1 MLAIFVDNDTVAS
14 YELYHSEK
22 KEMHMNTKKLI
33 FATLSALSV
42 ASLFADDFRFTET
55 AGQFGKYNTNPK
67 QYITGYYLTGT
78 GGVNTGSVDSITTNP
93 SDGPLVLEN
102 ITLNFTPTD
111 SKNLVISGAG
121 QVASGDY
128 ALGTKGTSVIN
139 FQNGATVGMTLKNG
153 FSASYGETANFT
165 GNLTVNVDSGYL
177 GTIVSD
183 AIAGQ
188 FGVVTLNLNKAN
200 AISVSSSSYTKLVR
214 LFVNDARGQ
223 FNLNM
228 SANQTVD
235 LDIRSNIKGVF
246 NLSITDGAS
255 LFVNGATGYLPDT
268 VKEGFITL
276 VNGNIDGTVYFL
288 ENIVTSDGFADGTI
302 TITHASKSQMISFI
316 DSDGNKMGDDR
327 LKFGTTTSPRR
338 FPNPPNGR
346 QSSGQSPSD
355 WRFAAGENSR
365 SHFGGALSSAD
376 FFCPH
381 AADSRRGR
389 FFVGF
394 ACAFAL

>member
-1 MLAIFVDNDTVAS
+1 
-14 YELYHSEK
+14 
-22 KEMHMNTKKLI
+22 MNTKKLI

-139 FQNGATVGMTLKNG
+139 FQNGATAGMTLKNG

-223 FNLNM
+223 INLNM

-327 LKFGTTTSPRR
+327 LKFGKTEIDGKNYYFATAIPEPAEWAAIFGAIAVGLAVCRR
-338 FPNPPNGR
+338 R
-346 QSSGQSPSD
+346 K
-355 WRFAAGENSR
+355 
-365 SHFGGALSSAD
+365 
-376 FFCPH
+376 
-381 AADSRRGR
+381 
-389 FFVGF
+389 
-394 ACAFAL
+394 

>member
-1 MLAIFVDNDTVAS
+1 M
-14 YELYHSEK
+14 
-22 KEMHMNTKKLI
+22 
-33 FATLSALSV
+33 
-42 ASLFADDFRFTET
+42 
-55 AGQFGKYNTNPK
+55 
-67 QYITGYYLTGT
+67 
-78 GGVNTGSVDSITTNP
+78 DSITTNP

-288 ENIVTSDGFADGTI
+288 EI
-302 TITHASKSQMISFI
+302 
-316 DSDGNKMGDDR
+316 
-327 LKFGTTTSPRR
+327 
-338 FPNPPNGR
+338 
-346 QSSGQSPSD
+346 
-355 WRFAAGENSR
+355 
-365 SHFGGALSSAD
+365 
-376 FFCPH
+376 
-381 AADSRRGR
+381 
-389 FFVGF
+389 
-394 ACAFAL
+394 